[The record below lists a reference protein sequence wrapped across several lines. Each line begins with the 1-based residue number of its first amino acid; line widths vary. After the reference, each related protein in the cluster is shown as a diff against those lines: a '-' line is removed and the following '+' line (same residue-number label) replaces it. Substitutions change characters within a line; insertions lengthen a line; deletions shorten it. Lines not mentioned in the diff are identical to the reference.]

1 MFNKKEILY
10 VTREWRVVTSLTTQ
24 DNYLVFD
31 KRMEGSYKIN
41 PISFSLILLV
51 CDKRMRGSYKLNP

>member
-1 MFNKKEILY
+1 M
-10 VTREWRVVTSLTTQ
+10 TREWRVVTSLTTQ